1 MNKREYFLLCL
12 QAENFLWKRWV
23 LEAFSIFRPGK
34 THPYPYGLFKDAEN
48 RWAFY
53 KPDGTSE
60 LIDDANP
67 EQPVFKALGKVELPA
82 GSLKN
87 QPEAVVTSYGTALV
101 NQLLLV
107 WPFGAKIGY
116 MNGEISIGAIEK
128 IIEKRWDDQ
137 APQRRDHLEPETQP
151 IRTSE
156 FLRYQMAAGQLP
168 GFSQLCVP
176 SATAKT
182 MTCDPNMITRRDELL
197 ALHKDELHDPVVVA
211 GIMKELIGMDRA
223 WMKDDPG
230 SRFYIK
236 GKAYDVVRAKLYI
249 MQGFSTGFG
258 LEPELITTSLA
269 EGWDIKKLPA
279 MINQLRDGSYG
290 RGAQTALGGVEV
302 KNNNRMY
309 QNSVVYKEDCGS
321 QRGLRMRIDKINQPY
336 LVGHYEL
343 IGGQSVLIDEQ
354 TVQKKFGE
362 MITVRSPA
370 YCLTGA
376 GTSGTNNYCRCCMG
390 EGIASTPQALGTY
403 AAAIGSL
410 LMDVFMKLMHG
421 KSLTTAEME
430 LDEVFS

>member
-1 MNKREYFLLCL
+1 MNKRDYFLLCI

-34 THPYPYGLFKDAEN
+34 THPYDYGLFKTEDN

-53 KPDGTSE
+53 NPAASTGFDY
-60 LIDDANP
+60 IDDADPNL
-67 EQPVFKALGKVELPA
+67 PVFRPLEKLELPA
-82 GSLKN
+82 GSLRN
-87 QPEAVVTSYGTALV
+87 QSEAVVTAYGTALV

-107 WPFGAKIGY
+107 WPFGSKIPY
-116 MNGEISIGAIEK
+116 MNGRVTIDAIEK
-128 IIEKRWDDQ
+128 IIEKRWDDA
-137 APQRRDHLEPETQP
+137 APEQEGNDGP

-156 FLRYQMAAGQLP
+156 YLRYQKAAGQLP

-176 SATAKT
+176 SATPKT
-182 MTCDPNMITRRDELL
+182 MTCDPNMIIRRNELL
-197 ALHKDELHDPVVVA
+197 ELHKDELHDPVVVA
-211 GIMKELIGMDRA
+211 GIMKELTEMDRE
-223 WMKDDPG
+223 WLKDDPG
-230 SRFYIK
+230 ARFYIK

-269 EGWDIKKLPA
+269 EGWDVKKLPA

-309 QNSVVYKEDCGS
+309 QNSVVAPEDCGS
-321 QRGLRMRIDKINQPY
+321 QRGLRMRIDKTTQPH
-336 LVGHYEL
+336 LIGFYEL
-343 IGGQSVLIDEQ
+343 INGQSVLIDEE
-354 TVQKKFGE
+354 TVVKKFGE
-362 MITVRSPA
+362 MIVVRSPA

-376 GTSGTNNYCRCCMG
+376 NIAGANNYCRCCMG

-421 KSLTTAEME
+421 KSLTTADMD

>member
-1 MNKREYFLLCL
+1 MNKRDYFLLSL
-12 QAENFLWKRWV
+12 KAENFLWKRWV

-34 THPYPYGLFKDAEN
+34 THPYPYGLFKDADN
-48 RWAFY
+48 RWACY
-53 KPDGTSE
+53 MPDGTAE
-60 LIDDANP
+60 LIEDADP
-67 EQPVFKALGKVELPA
+67 ERPVFRPLEKLELPA
-82 GSLKN
+82 GSLRN

-107 WPFGAKIGY
+107 WPFGGKIGY
-116 MNGEISIGAIEK
+116 MNGQVSIGAIEK
-128 IIEKRWDDQ
+128 IIEKRWDDE

-156 FLRYQMAAGQLP
+156 YLRYQMAAGQLP

-176 SATAKT
+176 SATPKT
-182 MTCDPNMITRRDELL
+182 MTCDPNMIKRRDELL
-197 ALHKDELHDPVVVA
+197 AIHKDELHDPVVVA
-211 GIMKELIGMDRA
+211 NIMKELTTMDRA
-223 WMKDDPG
+223 WMKGDPG
-230 SRFYIK
+230 ERFYIK

-269 EGWDIKKLPA
+269 EGWDVKKLPA

-309 QNSVVYKEDCGS
+309 QNSVVFKEDCGS
-321 QRGLRMRIDKINQPY
+321 QRGLRMRIDKTTQPY

-343 IGGQSVLIDEQ
+343 IGGQSVLLDEAA
-354 TVQKKFGE
+354 VQKKFGE
-362 MITVRSPA
+362 MIVVRSPA
-370 YCLTGA
+370 YCLTGV
-376 GTSGTNNYCRCCMG
+376 GTAGTNNYCRCCMG

-410 LMDVFMKLMHG
+410 MMDVFMKLMHG
-421 KSLTTAEME
+421 KSLTTADMDLE
-430 LDEVFS
+430 EVFS